1 MSLTLI
7 FGILY
12 VFLCYEINVF
22 TFQLITEGKG
32 LSEAGF
38 EECVGVSNNFCYL
51 SLNLFL
57 LSAFFQALL
66 KFFLNAPRT
75 FL

>member
-1 MSLTLI
+1 MSQTLI

-22 TFQLITEGKG
+22 KIQLITEGKG

-38 EECVGVSNNFCYL
+38 EEYVGVV
-51 SLNLFL
+51 
-57 LSAFFQALL
+57 L
-66 KFFLNAPRT
+66 K
-75 FL
+75 